1 MPWLDASR
9 LPTRDPRRCPIDAGR
24 THEVRSARCRIRASR
39 GTTGIRRARP
49 GASAPSDVP
58 RDGGR
63 RAATLAAVGIQI
75 SPSILSA
82 DFADLAAECRRVA
95 GAADWLHVDVMDNHF
110 VPNLTL
116 GLPVVEA
123 LLKAVDTPI
132 DCHLMIEDP
141 DRWAPAYAE
150 AGAGSVTFHLEAAR
164 APVRLARE
172 LRRAGSRAGV
182 GLKPATPV
190 EAVADLVG
198 EIDML
203 LIMSVEPGFGGQAF
217 LDLAVA
223 KIRRARQLIGD
234 AQVWLQVDGGVSAAT
249 IERCAEAGA
258 DVFVAGSA
266 VYSRPDPAAACQALR
281 EAAQAASPL

>member
-1 MPWLDASR
+1 M
-9 LPTRDPRRCPIDAGR
+9 
-24 THEVRSARCRIRASR
+24 
-39 GTTGIRRARP
+39 
-49 GASAPSDVP
+49 
-58 RDGGR
+58 
-63 RAATLAAVGIQI
+63 GIQI

-266 VYSRPDPAAACQALR
+266 VYSRPDPVAACQALR